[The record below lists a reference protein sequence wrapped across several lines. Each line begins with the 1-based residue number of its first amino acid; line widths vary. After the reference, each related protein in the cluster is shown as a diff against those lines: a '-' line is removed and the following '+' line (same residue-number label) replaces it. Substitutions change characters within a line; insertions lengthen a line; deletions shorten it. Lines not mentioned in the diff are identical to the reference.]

1 LKVFALALAGWCGA
15 AFADVTEPPALAACS
30 LVSELASEPE
40 DVIVSEA
47 LTDEASETF
56 LQGGIASWYGGQQWQ
71 GRRTASGERFDR
83 QALTAAH
90 KTLPFGSRVRV
101 VNLSNGRAVTVRI
114 NDRGPFTP
122 HSIIDLSEAAAKSL
136 GMLQK
141 GRARVALYSGV
152 SVQKQA
158 R

>member
-1 LKVFALALAGWCGA
+1 M
-15 AFADVTEPPALAACS
+15 
-30 LVSELASEPE
+30 SELASEPE
-40 DVIVSEA
+40 DVRASDA
-47 LTDEASETF
+47 LTDEVAETF
-56 LQGGIASWYGGQQWQ
+56 LQGGIASWYGGQRWQ

-114 NDRGPFTP
+114 NDRGPFRP
-122 HSIIDLSEAAAKSL
+122 HSIIDLSEAAAESL
-136 GMLQK
+136 GMRQT
-141 GRARVALYSGV
+141 GRARVALHRSV